1 MHQAPG
7 TPRLHTPGTVAGVGG
22 VLTTGGVRPAPCG
35 YTAVRLAERR
45 EGGVMRRRMTEGRV
59 SDVEVVD
66 LCTVT
71 PTELE
76 ELWQGEATFWRQRLL
91 WDISDALAVLR
102 RLVGRRGLTGKA
114 VRVGKQTVGYT
125 YYGINGSLGVIANL
139 VVAPAWNCAEVGEAL
154 LRATLEA
161 LRQRGVSRIE
171 SRWVTSETPWLVPVC
186 ERWGFRTYWR
196 EFMCLDLCQGGAVTQ
211 PLAGGGVE
219 PWHGMSLRQAAVL
232 MQAAYENTID
242 TEINALYDTVEGCQ
256 LVLDHILNQGGCGQ
270 LVMAASGVVREGGQ
284 SLGGIVITE
293 TAPRQGHLAQ
303 VMVRPRSQRR
313 GLGRLLVTY
322 SMSQLAARHFDTL
335 SLFVSRDNHGALT
348 LYQSLGWHTVLMF
361 PVFVWKCK

>member
-1 MHQAPG
+1 
-7 TPRLHTPGTVAGVGG
+7 
-22 VLTTGGVRPAPCG
+22 
-35 YTAVRLAERR
+35 
-45 EGGVMRRRMTEGRV
+45 
-59 SDVEVVD
+59 
-66 LCTVT
+66 VT

-91 WDISDALAVLR
+91 WDIADALAVLR
-102 RLVGRRGLTGKA
+102 RLVGRRSLTGKA

-125 YYGINGSLGVIANL
+125 YYGINGSLGVVANL
-139 VVAPAWNCAEVGEAL
+139 VIAPAWNGAEVGGAL

-171 SRWVTSETPWLVPVC
+171 SRWVMSETPWLVSVC
-186 ERWGFRTYWR
+186 ERWGLQTYWR
-196 EFMCLDLCQGGAVTQ
+196 EFMCLDLRQGEAVM
-211 PLAGGGVE
+211 PPRADSGVE
-219 PWHGMSLRQAAVL
+219 PWQGISLGQAAAL
-232 MQAAYENTID
+232 MQVAYANTID
-242 TEINALYDTVEGCQ
+242 TEINILYDTFEGCQ

-270 LVMAASGVVREGGQ
+270 PVMAASGVVREGGQ

-303 VMVRPRSQRR
+303 VMVRPTSQRR

-322 SMSQLAARHFDTL
+322 SVSQLAARHFDTL
-335 SLFVSRDNHGALT
+335 SLFVSRENYGARN
-348 LYQSLGWHTVLMF
+348 LYQALGWHAVLMF